1 MQIAPYPL
9 HQNNE
14 IHVTDLE
21 GLTLRWG
28 FGARWKWRLLGCGC
42 GRRWTPFVGCDAA
55 QRGSA
60 ALHKIR
66 DPKRGEASQH
76 LGPRQASL
84 LV

>member
-1 MQIAPYPL
+1 VAA
-9 HQNNE
+9 
-14 IHVTDLE
+14 
-21 GLTLRWG
+21 RG
-28 FGARWKWRLLGCGC
+28 FVARWKWRLLRVRLRAGG
-42 GRRWTPFVGCDAA
+42 GRRLWAATPRSEARPSCA
-55 QRGSA
+55 RGA